1 MGAMAVYGLMNSFLH
16 PDNGMTKADMEACKA
31 VANATGEVIIF
42 RSTGSW
48 SLRWIEQGYPTKN
61 FHVKGKSSDWG
72 PQAGFVPRD
81 GKYSKVGADGTKAAD
96 GTAANQ
102 EGLDHH
108 YAGEVQ
114 LKLTRAE
121 LQKQIEIRAGSPR
134 KLAISSSTPIPKSED
149 LRLLALRTGDNKEF
163 YFRAV
168 WSTADNAFQ
177 IYVYDES
184 RNAFLVRDASGPFG
198 DKERAVTK
206 PLMVMTSSEVGAN
219 NRPMTGDY
227 DLMAVCPRWN
237 DLHATTPAAIS
248 KPAVNF
254 GPDRKT
260 VGLTFASG
268 SNLDKVM
275 DMRSNTGAKGGTR
288 TIGDKTLNSTFQGLT
303 KRDGGKLE
311 EHGDMGNV
319 TGRILRCINAL
330 NAAMPNGASAMRR
343 VHHNA
348 ESHRNH
354 IFGAISGS
362 EMEGGDGVP
371 LTVFQPAGLLKAGS
385 PVAQYGD
392 VATLETLTE
401 FRNYASSLHQAGY
414 FVPRNWTWGMSIRD
428 RVASGEFAN
437 LEAGG
442 FGRQR

>member
-1 MGAMAVYGLMNSFLH
+1 MAVYGLMNSFLH
-16 PDNGMTKADMEACKA
+16 PDNGMTQADMEACKA

-168 WSTADNAFQ
+168 WSTADNAF
-177 IYVYDES
+177 
-184 RNAFLVRDASGPFG
+184 
-198 DKERAVTK
+198 
-206 PLMVMTSSEVGAN
+206 
-219 NRPMTGDY
+219 
-227 DLMAVCPRWN
+227 
-237 DLHATTPAAIS
+237 
-248 KPAVNF
+248 
-254 GPDRKT
+254 
-260 VGLTFASG
+260 
-268 SNLDKVM
+268 
-275 DMRSNTGAKGGTR
+275 
-288 TIGDKTLNSTFQGLT
+288 
-303 KRDGGKLE
+303 
-311 EHGDMGNV
+311 
-319 TGRILRCINAL
+319 
-330 NAAMPNGASAMRR
+330 
-343 VHHNA
+343 
-348 ESHRNH
+348 
-354 IFGAISGS
+354 
-362 EMEGGDGVP
+362 
-371 LTVFQPAGLLKAGS
+371 
-385 PVAQYGD
+385 
-392 VATLETLTE
+392 
-401 FRNYASSLHQAGY
+401 
-414 FVPRNWTWGMSIRD
+414 
-428 RVASGEFAN
+428 
-437 LEAGG
+437 
-442 FGRQR
+442 